1 MHSGVG
7 GQMGS
12 AQIWSTIHQLLQVP
26 DLPLDVSFMDWASYP
41 QQVPL
46 VMMRP
51 VISMAQSIHH
61 YRMMVD

>member
-7 GQMGS
+7 GQTGS